1 MDEVTHDLFCNKRNL
16 LFDFDNE
23 DLVHREEFV
32 KECVGLGIIFSLV
45 TIINIRVL
53 NSMKIA
59 NNMGPLRKFVL
70 LNTLNLPFYFYFY
83 HKITNKYMDLKKYM
97 VKEYLLLGDE
107 VLFKRKNNLNQSK
120 NIS

>member
-1 MDEVTHDLFCNKRNL
+1 MTHDLLWNKRNL
-16 LFDFDNE
+16 LFDFDNK
-23 DLVHREEFV
+23 DLVHREEFI

-45 TIINIRVL
+45 TIIDIRVL

-59 NNMGPLRKFVL
+59 KNMGPLRKFAL

-97 VKEYLLLGDE
+97 VKKYLLLGDE
-107 VLFKRKNNLNQSK
+107 VLFKRKNNSSQSK
-120 NIS
+120 IIS